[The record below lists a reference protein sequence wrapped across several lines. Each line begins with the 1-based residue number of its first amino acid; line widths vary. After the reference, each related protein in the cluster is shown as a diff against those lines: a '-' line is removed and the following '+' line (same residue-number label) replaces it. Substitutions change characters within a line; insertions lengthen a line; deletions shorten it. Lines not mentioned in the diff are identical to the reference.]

1 MPKYYP
7 FGRKTILL
15 DIITLVTKFIFLDEK
30 NHMQKTSI
38 VEKTLNQTK
47 HSLKKPNLIM
57 MEKDVIGIHYPK
69 MCIKIRCYVHTNL
82 SLHKKCT

>member
-15 DIITLVTKFIFLDEK
+15 DIITLVMKFIFLDEK

-47 HSLKKPNLIM
+47 HSLKKTKLDHDG
-57 MEKDVIGIHYPK
+57 K
-69 MCIKIRCYVHTNL
+69 RCDKNSL
-82 SLHKKCT
+82 SQNVYKNQMLCTYQSFIA

>member
-30 NHMQKTSI
+30 KHMQKTSI
-38 VEKTLNQTK
+38 AEKTLNKKTQSQKTK
-47 HSLKKPNLIM
+47 LDHDGKRCDKYSLPQNVYKNQML
-57 MEKDVIGIHYPK
+57 
-69 MCIKIRCYVHTNL
+69 
-82 SLHKKCT
+82 CTYQSFIA